1 MNNVYPFFGMKMKE
15 HLELDF
21 IIYTRGGGGG
31 GVMIF

>member
-21 IIYTRGGGGG
+21 IIYTRGGGS
-31 GVMIF
+31 